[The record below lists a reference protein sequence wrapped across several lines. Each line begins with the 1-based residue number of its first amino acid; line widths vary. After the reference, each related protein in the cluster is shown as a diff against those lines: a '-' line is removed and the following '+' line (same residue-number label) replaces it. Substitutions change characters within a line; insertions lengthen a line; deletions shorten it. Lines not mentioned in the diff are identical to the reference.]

1 MMISNFV
8 TRMTLALAIGLVMA
22 WASPVEAASY
32 CDSPPESKKV
42 QVMGDWLPWAI
53 HGPIYMAQDAWKGY
67 YAAEGIEV
75 ELLNP
80 ASSADPLKIVGAGKV
95 NIAMNYL
102 PDVMVAREAGVPVVS
117 IATTL
122 RPLPTGFYVLPESK
136 IMGPKDLKG
145 MTVGVAAFPSARAE
159 MSQVLETVGLSQ
171 DDVTVVDPGFA
182 GVELILA
189 GKLDVDWTALINAN
203 PYIIN
208 PILEAE
214 GREPIRFYLNRDYGV
229 PNYYYQLFIA
239 NEEWAKQNPS
249 TVCRFLRATAKGHTA
264 FYKDPDA
271 VMVQISKDNEQFT
284 PEMHVGIN
292 QGIWNDWIGSEGKLW
307 VQDPAVWKTAQAWAL
322 KFGLISDSSVS
333 PDAYFSNDYLPN

>member
-1 MMISNFV
+1 MMISKFV

-203 PYIIN
+203 PYIVN

-229 PNYYYQLFIA
+229 PNYYCQLFIA

-322 KFGLISDSSVS
+322 KFGLISGSSVS